1 MAEKQIL
8 VRVALGGDRSLSNSK
23 TAVNIWVTESERK
36 TLGRLEDLFFKIG
49 KGSRYDSNLPTFHVM
64 DFEGAER

>member
-1 MAEKQIL
+1 MAEKQNL
-8 VRVALGGDRSLSNSK
+8 VRVAIGGDYAFSSSK

-36 TLGRLEDLFFKIG
+36 TLGRLEELFFNIG
-49 KGSRYDSNLPTFHVM
+49 KSSNYDSNVSTFHVM